1 MRRVNQ
7 PPKWRRR
14 PITVWRRLIVI
25 WDSTTRSGSVGKR
38 RWMRR
43 RLLMR
48 STAQSTWW
56 NSIWPL
62 IVCWSRLMIDFWARR
77 RTINLLTWEDKAML
91 GSNLSACVRP
101 GYHAGEASARGF
113 SRPELYLGS
122 NALNPAL
129 RLTDLFDQRSVLPT
143 GVPNGN
149 IAGAWDHSLIPC
161 YIQATPTGLR
171 GVMA

>member
-1 MRRVNQ
+1 
-7 PPKWRRR
+7 
-14 PITVWRRLIVI
+14 
-25 WDSTTRSGSVGKR
+25 
-38 RWMRR
+38 
-43 RLLMR
+43 
-48 STAQSTWW
+48 
-56 NSIWPL
+56 
-62 IVCWSRLMIDFWARR
+62 MIDFWARR

-149 IAGAWDHSLIPC
+149 ISGAACTAWGPCATGRPAGVEDVRLSGCPISYQHPAILTYLLQELDALNVYQLAGPNSPWPGNAFIGMLQLSIRTSSFL
-161 YIQATPTGLR
+161 ALSR
-171 GVMA
+171 